1 MGQVWLKYFFRK
13 IFFLN
18 FFFKIYTNHPFHTET
33 TTKVNV
39 WWMKSGGTDGEKF
52 IAMIEQCAREIL
64 DLAKSMA

>member
-13 IFFLN
+13 IFFE
-18 FFFKIYTNHPFHTET
+18 FFSKFIPTAPFHTET